1 MENENN
7 QKHCPK
13 CGKENPNDAR
23 YCNACGCILP
33 VRKLD
38 VKVSK
43 AAIVSFVCAL
53 VAVGFFVPVFVAA
66 MDFRKLEYMNSSTIT
81 PIIKVLDRAKRGK
94 NHITVIYDKTLK
106 WQELSFSAM
115 EIFQTKDKR
124 IEIKGAE

>member
-1 MENENN
+1 MGKNESYKQNLLKINVEENQDKHTFLWTGKSIDLNPSDFITPILVKGL
-7 QKHCPK
+7 QKGLEL
-13 CGKENPNDAR
+13 GKR
-23 YCNACGCILP
+23 
-33 VRKLD
+33 V
-38 VKVSK
+38 V
-43 AAIVSFVCAL
+43 
-53 VAVGFFVPVFVAA
+53 